1 MSHAAWIQTSRI
13 RGGLRAGWQAL
24 FNDVDVVLCPPMPIV
39 AFPHD
44 HSSPIRARQLEVEG
58 KKVPYGNQLAWAG
71 IATSNSLPATTM
83 PIGRDGSG
91 LPIGVQIIGGYL
103 EDRTTIAFAGL
114 VEREF
119 GGFTPPP
126 NL

>member
-1 MSHAAWIQTSRI
+1 
-13 RGGLRAGWQAL
+13 
-24 FNDVDVVLCPPMPIV
+24 MPTP

-44 HSSPIRARQLEVEG
+44 HSPQRNRQAEIDG
-58 KKVPYGNQLAWAG
+58 TKIPYIEQTAW
-71 IATSNSLPATTM
+71 IATATLTGLPATAA
-83 PIGRDGSG
+83 PIGRTGTG

-114 VEREF
+114 IEREF

-126 NL
+126 SL